1 MNTQVRVEAQR
12 SIPTAIDYKVYHD
25 PEIFAAEQSNVFKGR
40 TWCYLGLEAEIANAG
55 DFRTS
60 HVGET
65 PVVLVRGQDGKIF
78 AWVNRCAHKG
88 ATVCRSLR
96 GNQADCA
103 FVCVYHQW
111 A

>member
-1 MNTQVRVEAQR
+1 MNSHVRVEAQR

-40 TWCYLGLEAEIANAG
+40 TWCYLGLEAEIPNAG

-65 PVVLVRGQDGKIF
+65 PVVLVRGQEDKVFRLGQPLRTQGGDGVPL
-78 AWVNRCAHKG
+78 AAR
-88 ATVCRSLR
+88 
-96 GNQADCA
+96 
-103 FVCVYHQW
+103 
-111 A
+111 